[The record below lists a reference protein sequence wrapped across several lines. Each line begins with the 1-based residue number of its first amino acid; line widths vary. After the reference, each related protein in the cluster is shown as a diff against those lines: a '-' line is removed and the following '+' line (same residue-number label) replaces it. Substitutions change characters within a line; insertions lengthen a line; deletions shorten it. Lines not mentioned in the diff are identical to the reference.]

1 MTPIIYQNISLKPYN
16 TFGIDVK
23 ARYLCLYE
31 KPSDLNFFITEGP
44 LLRDAEMI
52 ILGGGS
58 NQLFTRDFEGVIIHP
73 ANKNIEVISE
83 DADYVYVKADAGVE
97 WDHLVAYAVENDWG
111 GIENLSDIPGNVGAS
126 AVQNIGAYGVEAKDS
141 ILEVQLVSF
150 TDASTRTLL
159 NAECLFDYRSS
170 IFKNKLKNR
179 YLIDSV
185 TFKLTK
191 KHKYITHY
199 GSVSEELKKFDA
211 INLKNIR
218 QAIIDIRSSK
228 LPNPKEMGNGG
239 SFFKNPLVPGYLLE
253 KLRKDNPEIPSY
265 QAANDMV
272 KLAAGWLIEQCGL
285 KGYVNEKQTA
295 GIHDKQALVIVNKG
309 NATGMDIMDVARL
322 AQNKVFEKFGVCLEP
337 EVIIN

>member
-1 MTPIIYQNISLKPYN
+1 MTPITYQNISLKPYN

-31 KPSDLNFFITEGP
+31 KPSDLQHFITKGP
-44 LLRDAEMI
+44 LLRDVEMI

-73 ANKNIEVISE
+73 VNKNIKVISE
-83 DADYVYVKADAGVE
+83 DADYVCVKADAGVT
-97 WDHLVAYAVENDWG
+97 WDNLVAYAVENNWG
-111 GIENLSDIPGNVGAS
+111 GIENLSDIPGDVGAS
-126 AVQNIGAYGVEAKDS
+126 AVQNIGAYGVEAKDC
-141 ILEVQLVSF
+141 ILEVNLVSF
-150 TDASTRTLL
+150 ADASTRT
-159 NAECLFDYRSS
+159 
-170 IFKNKLKNR
+170 R

-191 KHKYITHY
+191 KHKFITHY

-211 INLKNIR
+211 LNLKNIR
-218 QAIIDIRSSK
+218 QAIINIRSSK
-228 LPNPKEMGNGG
+228 LPNPKEIGNGG
-239 SFFKNPLVPGYLLE
+239 SFFKNPLVSEYLLE
-253 KLRKDNPEIPSY
+253 KLRNDYPEIPSY
-265 QAANDMV
+265 PATNDMV

-285 KGYVNEKQTA
+285 KGYMNPKQTA

-309 NATGMDIMDVARL
+309 NASGMEIVDVARL
-322 AQNKVFEKFGVCLEP
+322 VQNKVYEKFDVCLEP